1 MSTAGDVFTV
11 IKRIMLVSEDLARL
25 SAEMKEMSEDLDDH
39 EARLIRIE
47 TTLSMAGKQ
56 NRIILPGS

>member
-1 MSTAGDVFTV
+1 MSTAGDIFTV

-25 SAEMKEMSEDLDDH
+25 TAEMKEMSEELDDH
-39 EARLIRIE
+39 DRRLIRIE
-47 TTLSMAGKQ
+47 TTLALSSKG